1 MVFFAVANILIM
13 NRMER
18 LIAIMT
24 VLQSRKHVTA
34 EYISERF
41 GISVRTV
48 YRDIKALGESGI
60 PVGFEAPKGYFI
72 TQGYFLPPVSF
83 TTEEANALVLMESI
97 AMGFTDKSIK
107 KHYSTALNKVKASLR
122 SPQKDQAE
130 TLSDTIHLQLPERL
144 VPDYEYMSAIQQ
156 HITGKTVIEIE
167 YKNSRDEVSAR
178 RVEPIGLIF
187 YAFSWHMIGWC
198 HMRREYRDF
207 KISRIAGLR
216 SAGVPFTISAHIS
229 LSEYMPQLPVSF

>member
-1 MVFFAVANILIM
+1 M

-24 VLQSRKHVTA
+24 VLQSKKHVTA
-34 EYISERF
+34 EHIAARF
-41 GISVRTV
+41 DISVRTV

-83 TTEEANALVLMESI
+83 TSEEANALVLLESV
-97 AMGFTDKSIK
+97 AVGFTDKSIR
-107 KHYSTALNKVKASLR
+107 KHYSSALNKVKAGLR
-122 SPQKDQAE
+122 STQKENAE
-130 TLSDTIHLQLPERL
+130 VVSETVRMQLPERL
-144 VPDYEYMSAIQQ
+144 LPDYEYMSAIQQ
-156 HITGKTVIEIE
+156 HITDKKVLEID
-167 YKNSRDEVSAR
+167 YKNNKEEASSR

-198 HMRREYRDF
+198 HLRKEYRDF
-207 KISRIAGLR
+207 KISRISHLR
-216 SAGVPFTISAHIS
+216 SPDLPFTITAHIP
-229 LSEYMPQLPVSF
+229 LSEYMPQIPVAF

>member
-1 MVFFAVANILIM
+1 M

-24 VLQSRKHVTA
+24 VLQSKKHVTA
-34 EYISERF
+34 EYIAERYA
-41 GISVRTV
+41 ISIRTV

-83 TTEEANALVLMESI
+83 TTEEANALVLLESI

-107 KHYSTALNKVKASLR
+107 KHYSAALNKVKASLR
-122 SPQKDQAE
+122 STQKDQAE
-130 TLSDTIHLQLPERL
+130 TLTDNIHMQLPERMM
-144 VPDYEYMSAIQQ
+144 PDYEYMSAIQQ
-156 HITGKTVIEIE
+156 HITGKTMIEIE
-167 YKNSRDEVSAR
+167 YKNTKDEVSAR

-187 YAFSWHMIGWC
+187 YAFSWHMIAWC
-198 HMRREYRDF
+198 HLRQEYRDF
-207 KISRIAGLR
+207 KISRLIRLR
-216 SAGVPFTISAHIS
+216 ALEQPFTITTHIS
-229 LSEYMPQLPVSF
+229 LAEYMPQLPVAF

>member
-1 MVFFAVANILIM
+1 
-13 NRMER
+13 MER

-41 GISVRTV
+41 DISVRTV

-107 KHYSTALNKVKASLR
+107 RHYSSALNKVKASLR
-122 SPQKDQAE
+122 STQKDHAE
-130 TLSDTIHLQLPERL
+130 ALTDNIHMQLPERMM
-144 VPDYEYMSAIQQ
+144 PDYEYMSAIQQ
-156 HITGKTVIEIE
+156 HITGKTVIEIQ
-167 YKNSRDEVSAR
+167 YKNSKDEVSTR

-198 HMRREYRDF
+198 HLRQEYRDF
-207 KISRIAGLR
+207 KISRLLNIR
-216 SAGVPFTISAHIS
+216 SLDQSFTISAHIS
-229 LSEYMPQLPVSF
+229 LAEYMPQLPVSF

>member
-1 MVFFAVANILIM
+1 M

-24 VLQSRKHVTA
+24 VLQSKKHVTA

-41 GISVRTV
+41 DISVRTV

-83 TTEEANALVLMESI
+83 TTEEANALVLLESV

-107 KHYSTALNKVKASLR
+107 KHYSAALNKVKASLR
-122 SPQKDQAE
+122 STQKDHAE
-130 TLSDTIHLQLPERL
+130 ALTDTIRMQLPERMM
-144 VPDYEYMSAIQQ
+144 PDYEYMSTIQQ
-156 HITGKTVIEIE
+156 HIAGKTIIEIA
-167 YKNSRDEVSAR
+167 YKNSKDEVSDR
-178 RVEPIGLIF
+178 QVEPIGLIF
-187 YAFSWHMIGWC
+187 YAFSWHMIAWC
-198 HMRREYRDF
+198 HLRQEYRDF
-207 KISRIAGLR
+207 KISRLIRLKGLDQ
-216 SAGVPFTISAHIS
+216 PFAITTHIS
-229 LSEYMPQLPVSF
+229 LAEYMPQLPVAF